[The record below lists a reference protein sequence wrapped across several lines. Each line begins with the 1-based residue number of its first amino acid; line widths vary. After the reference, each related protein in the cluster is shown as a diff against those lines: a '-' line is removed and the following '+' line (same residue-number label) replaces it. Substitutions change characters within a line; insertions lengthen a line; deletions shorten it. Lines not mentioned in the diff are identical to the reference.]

1 MGVSV
6 IKQSIKFFG
15 TVFLSAF
22 SVFAGGDD
30 RDKEY
35 YENLDEDLANFEAQ
49 LAEDLANQAALE
61 AFQKRLAEEK
71 AAAAA
76 STAAYQSQL
85 EYDAQVAELMDALQ
99 RELEIDAFEAQLKA
113 ELAAARN
120 DGRNN

>member
-6 IKQSIKFFG
+6 INQSIKFF
-15 TVFLSAF
+15 TIFLLAF

-30 RDKEY
+30 RDEEY
-35 YENLDEDLANFEAQ
+35 YETLDAELANFEAQ

-61 AFQKRLAEEK
+61 AFQQKLAEEK

-85 EYDAQVAELMDALQ
+85 EYDAKVCRTYGCF
-99 RELEIDAFEAQLKA
+99 RE
-113 ELAAARN
+113 R
-120 DGRNN
+120 DGN